1 MPRRKTTNNKEN
13 TPQVLP
19 TDTIKLLQM
28 IYQELVKRQDK
39 IEDILKFIELKL
51 NFVMSGIN
59 SQDANQMK
67 AIQENGVDVLVP
79 KTLLDVWNGKFEKP
93 SNEV

>member
-1 MPRRKTTNNKEN
+1 MSRKRNSNIKEKSPKII
-13 TPQVLP
+13 PQ
-19 TDTIKLLQM
+19 DNHQLLQL
-28 IYQELVKRQDK
+28 IYQELIKRQDK
-39 IEDILKFIELKL
+39 IEEILKFIELKI
-51 NFVMSGIN
+51 NFMMSGMN
-59 SQDANQMK
+59 SQDPNQMK

>member
-1 MPRRKTTNNKEN
+1 MPRRKTINNKEN
-13 TPQVLP
+13 IQATLP
-19 TDTIKLLQM
+19 TDMVQLLQM
-28 IYQELVKRQDK
+28 IYQELTKRQDK